1 MSLHIRPVESESDY
15 ELWREVRLAVMPN
28 ERCATVAELMQLDR
42 PERLLLL
49 AYLDGKLAGHGLAD
63 RSDEV
68 GRAFVIP
75 RILPAFRQRGVGL
88 ALLRVLGEHAAAQ
101 GFPVTGSMVEDPE
114 SLKFALRLGF
124 TETMRQVEQVRRIG
138 SEPWPTLPDGI
149 EIVSVAQ
156 RPELWARAFTRVA
169 VETFQDMALT
179 GTFHATA
186 EEWETEWINEP
197 SAMFLALA
205 EGEVIG
211 LAGLMLDEDRPERA
225 ECAYTAVRREWRGK
239 GVAAALKR
247 TSLAWAAENGLAE
260 VYTWTQ
266 NGNEDMRRLNEHLG
280 FAYGAVSVSVRAPL
294 PLTGLPP
301 RAESS
306 DRPRPA

>member
-1 MSLHIRPVESESDY
+1 
-15 ELWREVRLAVMPN
+15 
-28 ERCATVAELMQLDR
+28 
-42 PERLLLL
+42 
-49 AYLDGKLAGHGLAD
+49 
-63 RSDEV
+63 
-68 GRAFVIP
+68 
-75 RILPAFRQRGVGL
+75 
-88 ALLRVLGEHAAAQ
+88 
-101 GFPVTGSMVEDPE
+101 
-114 SLKFALRLGF
+114 
-124 TETMRQVEQVRRIG
+124 
-138 SEPWPTLPDGI
+138 
-149 EIVSVAQ
+149 
-156 RPELWARAFTRVA
+156 
-169 VETFQDMALT
+169 
-179 GTFHATA
+179 
-186 EEWETEWINEP
+186 
-197 SAMFLALA
+197 MFLALA